1 MPKTGLAELGREMRF
16 CSPLRCVFPTSI
28 SPVNW
33 QRGSE
38 NSSLFPSDT
47 NEDSAKNPTAKYRG
61 TGSLIGLQFKCS
73 FVKTRSFLEHAR
85 GWAVGMWDKSRR
97 VGAAWSPE
105 FSWLLS
111 SLLSFCLVLFQNE
124 DMGDMT
130 PAEELEPGAAS
141 CQLFDPSMRS
151 EARRLRTF
159 WQWPHTAPVS
169 ARDLA
174 KAGFFFVG
182 PRDQVQC
189 FCCGG
194 VLMDWGPG
202 DCPVAEHLKFFSSCK
217 FIRGEDAGNQE
228 MFPLQ
233 EIFDTV
239 DGQFLSLLQGIDS
252 EEAAPQNP
260 EMVTEE
266 MRLSTFR
273 NWPQYSD
280 MHPEQLARAGFFY
293 TGRYS
298 TEMFL
303 TLTQVNFWRCHHVLL
318 LVQIL
323 VCVVCLE
330 TTFFLQHLLLHLL
343 LVQNSLQCYL
353 LFGYWGVP
361 NKSIPLAAGVQKGV
375 CVKQMFYWQKFVWF
389 KVHLAYLLIAFL
401 KELEVHT

>member
-1 MPKTGLAELGREMRF
+1 MTLIRCQKLDWLSWGGRWGFALPSAVCSHKHLSCKLAE
-16 CSPLRCVFPTSI
+16 S
-28 SPVNW
+28 
-33 QRGSE
+33 
-38 NSSLFPSDT
+38 SSLFPSDT
-47 NEDSAKNPTAKYRG
+47 SEDSAKNPPAKYGG
-61 TGSLIGLQFKCS
+61 TGSLIGLQFKLS
-73 FVKTRSFLEHAR
+73 FVKTRSFLERAR
-85 GWAVGMWDKSRR
+85 GRAVGMWDESRR
-97 VGAAWSPE
+97 VGAARSRE
-105 FSWLLS
+105 LSWLLS
-111 SLLSFCLVLFQNE
+111 SSLSFCLVPFQNE
-124 DMGDMT
+124 DMGDAT
-130 PAEELEPGAAS
+130 PAEELEPSAAR
-141 CQLFDPSMRS
+141 CPLFDPSMRS

-202 DCPVAEHLKFFSSCK
+202 DCPLAEHLKFFSSCK

-266 MRLSTFR
+266 MRLMTFR
-273 NWPQYSD
+273 NWPQYID
-280 MHPEQLARAGFFY
+280 VHPEQLARAGFFY

-298 TEMFL
+298 MEMFL
-303 TLTQVNFWRCHHVLL
+303 TLIQVNIWRHDDVLFH
-318 LVQIL
+318 VQIL
-323 VCVVCLE
+323 ASMCRVFRNHVLP
-330 TTFFLQHLLLHLL
+330 
-343 LVQNSLQCYL
+343 SA
-353 LFGYWGVP
+353 P
-361 NKSIPLAAGVQKGV
+361 AASPAA
-375 CVKQMFYWQKFVWF
+375 CAEFTSMLPPVWI
-389 KVHLAYLLIAFL
+389 LRGPQ
-401 KELEVHT
+401 